1 MNFFTYLGILARSS
15 ISPVLVAAGLAL
27 VPPLALAK
35 PVLVIS
41 TYDSLASK
49 SGLGGKLFPLFEKT
63 CNCTLK
69 ISAAG
74 DAGTIA
80 SRLEL
85 EARRGKL
92 RSQVILGFDEL
103 LWPRIKPHVDPF
115 QPKGLE
121 ALLPEIRSGVTAIP
135 EGFVPFDHGIHAFI
149 QDTQLP
155 LAAPRSL
162 ADLKDARFAKKLLL
176 QDPRTSTPGLGF
188 LFFTRERLGRDW
200 PRYWSDISGQ
210 WLTLASGWDQ
220 AYGMFIKGEAP
231 LVWSY
236 TTSQAY
242 HRLHGDPDSKARP
255 ARYHARVFEDAMPIQ
270 VEGAALVRGLQGE
283 ERRLAEQFLEFLIS
297 PEAQALI
304 PEGNWMLPVRKGVA
318 LPPVFAELP
327 KPRKWIHLRADAG
340 ELKEVLAQWNRALQ
354 R

>member
-1 MNFFTYLGILARSS
+1 MNSFRYPGILARS
-15 ISPVLVAAGLAL
+15 LLLLAL
-27 VPPLALAK
+27 VASWVAVAPSSAFSK

-63 CNCTLK
+63 CDCTVK

-92 RSQVILGFDEL
+92 RSHVILGFDEL
-103 LWPRIKPHVDPF
+103 LWPRIKPHVDSF
-115 QPKGLE
+115 QPKGLDT
-121 ALLPEIRSGVTAIP
+121 LLPEIRTGVTAIP

-149 QDTQLP
+149 QDTQLS
-155 LAAPRSL
+155 LAPPRNL
-162 ADLKDARFAKKLLL
+162 ADLKDARFTKKLLL

-188 LFFTRERLGRDW
+188 LFFTRERFGRDW
-200 PRYWSDISGQ
+200 SRFWSDISGQ

-220 AYGMFIKGEAP
+220 AYGMFLKGEAP

-255 ARYHARVFEDAMPIQ
+255 ARYHARIFEDAMPIQ
-270 VEGAALVRGLQGE
+270 VEGAALVRGLQAE
-283 ERRLAEQFLEFLIS
+283 ERRLAERFLEFLIS

-318 LPPVFAELP
+318 LPAVFAELP
-327 KPRKWIHLRADAG
+327 KPLKWIHLRADAG